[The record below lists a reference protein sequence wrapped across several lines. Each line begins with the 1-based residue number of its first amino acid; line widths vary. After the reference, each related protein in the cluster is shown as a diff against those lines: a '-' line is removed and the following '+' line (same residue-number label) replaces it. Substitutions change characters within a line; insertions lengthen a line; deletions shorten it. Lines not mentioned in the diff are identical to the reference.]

1 MDTEKR
7 LVQDVLQDV
16 LQHGQ
21 ARRDRPRLAAL
32 LLVSALMGA
41 CAGVDEMVSEPRIS
55 LREVQLTELEFTAQR
70 FQLDFDVTNPNP
82 FPLPVRSVSYGLKLG
97 GHRFASG
104 STPAA
109 FTVPAAGDGGFA
121 ISVDLDLMRTAPE
134 LLFIVRES
142 AFREIPYALEGK
154 LEVDLPFAKPLRFE
168 ETGTVRLA
176 NAVR

>member
-1 MDTEKR
+1 M
-7 LVQDVLQDV
+7 LVTRQQRIGL
-16 LQHGQ
+16 HGQ
-21 ARRDRPRLAAL
+21 DGRDWPRVAAL
-32 LLVSALMGA
+32 LAVTAFVGA
-41 CAGVDEMVSEPRIS
+41 CAGVDEMVTEPRIS
-55 LREVQLTELEFTAQR
+55 LREVQLTELEFTGQR

-104 STPAA
+104 STLAA

-176 NAVR
+176 SAVR

>member
-1 MDTEKR
+1 MDTEKH
-7 LVQDVLQDV
+7 LVHDVLQD
-16 LQHGQ
+16 GQ
-21 ARRDRPRLAAL
+21 ARWDRPRLAAL
-32 LLVSALMGA
+32 LLVTAFMGA

-55 LREVQLTELEFTAQR
+55 LRQVQLTELEFTGQR

-134 LLFIVRES
+134 LLFIVREN
-142 AFREIPYALEGK
+142 AFRDIPYALEGK